1 MKSNDVKK
9 RRAASG
15 KNKTSSTTAYKR
27 RRSASHER
35 MAEEEDCD
43 VALCLAIGGAE
54 GLDNPSSH
62 PCVAQ
67 RIYRVVY
74 WVEPDDMFLT
84 PAALGSGLQDPVWKE
99 KRCIVLG
106 KPGKYRGFL
115 NVEVIRV
122 FSKEDPCTSSGTV
135 VVGRAQ
141 IPLPWKPYKNKS
153 GRFGLVRVE
162 GLGIKAE
169 GHIALSMELKMIRRK
184 QI

>member
-1 MKSNDVKK
+1 
-9 RRAASG
+9 
-15 KNKTSSTTAYKR
+15 
-27 RRSASHER
+27 
-35 MAEEEDCD
+35 MAREKDCD

-54 GLDNPSSH
+54 GLDDLSSH
-62 PCVAQ
+62 PCVAE

-84 PAALGSGLQDPVWKE
+84 PAAVGLLDPIWKE
-99 KRCIVLG
+99 ERCIVLG
-106 KPGKYRGFL
+106 RPGKYRELL

-122 FSKEDPCTSSGTV
+122 CSKADPGTSYGVV

-141 IPLPWKPYKNKS
+141 IPLPWKPYKKKS

-169 GHIALSMELKMIRRK
+169 GHISLSMELKMIRRN
-184 QI
+184 